1 MKQPNVIG
9 ICPVETSYMV
19 KDHAYM
25 IFNVEDGA
33 GNFLSRP
40 THVGYTIIEAR
51 GSAHLNGEAWDIITV
66 IQYWR
71 KKLGITNV

>member
-19 KDHAYM
+19 KDRAYM
-25 IFNVEDGA
+25 IFNRTSTGA
-33 GNFLSRP
+33 GYFIATP
-40 THVGYTIIEAR
+40 AHVGFTCTVE
-51 GSAHLNGEAWDIITV
+51 GSSHLNEAVWELMTPAA
-66 IQYWR
+66 YWR